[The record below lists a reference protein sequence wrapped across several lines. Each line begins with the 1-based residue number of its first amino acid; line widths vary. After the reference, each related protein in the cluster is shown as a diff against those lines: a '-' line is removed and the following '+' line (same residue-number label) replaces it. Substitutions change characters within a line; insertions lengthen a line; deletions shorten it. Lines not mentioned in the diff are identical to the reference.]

1 VKEARYAHVT
11 HARYIAVP
19 PPSSYVGLRIAVPP
33 LDKLETDYDIVVA
46 AVNKKSKAVVYERT
60 VNADTLGK
68 VRSRSPLWSTS
79 YQWMRSKSSR
89 ASAFGLALL
98 IETRCIS
105 RSIHEGHLVR

>member
-46 AVNKKSKAVVYERT
+46 A